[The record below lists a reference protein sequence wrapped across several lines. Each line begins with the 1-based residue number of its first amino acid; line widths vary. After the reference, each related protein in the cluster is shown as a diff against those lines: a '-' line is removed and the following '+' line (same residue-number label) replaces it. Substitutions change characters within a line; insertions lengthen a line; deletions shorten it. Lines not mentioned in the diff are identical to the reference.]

1 MGYDGGKSGT
11 ITQNLLFMC
20 EVCLCKAGGRGPGND
35 GDSVLLVFILIQLA
49 KIFNLK

>member
-1 MGYDGGKSGT
+1 MGREGGGGRG
-11 ITQNLLFMC
+11 
-20 EVCLCKAGGRGPGND
+20 VAGGRGPGND